1 MVKVEETLR
10 KEETGG
16 VCGEGEGS
24 QEGRDFREERN
35 SDDEGGEGD
44 VESKGGN

>member
-10 KEETGG
+10 KEETCG

-24 QEGRDFREERN
+24 QEGRDLREERS
-35 SDDEGGEGD
+35 SDDEGDEGD
-44 VESKGGN
+44 VMGKGGN